1 MVYVLHDNLSGHGR
15 RRFFSRK
22 KLQVLH
28 KKYPGVLRFI
38 SRGFAVLDRALR
50 DIWPL
55 LVPPPSMPRIT
66 LPVSALRLPPGRKA
80 PALRLKGA

>member
-1 MVYVLHDNLSGHGR
+1 MYVLHDNFVGAWPAKVLLT
-15 RRFFSRK
+15 K

-55 LVPPPSMPRIT
+55 LVPPPPSMPRIT